1 MTVLE
6 EIEAAIPALRRYSHA
21 LTRDREAA
29 DDLVQDCLERALA
42 RHVTWRGDGPVR
54 AWLFR
59 ILLNRYRDT
68 QRLVVQRPHVVPL
81 DTVALPSRPA
91 SQDAHM
97 DLRDVHEAM
106 GRLPVD
112 QRAALLLIALE
123 GFSLAEA
130 ASVLDLPEGTLASR
144 IARARAALREM
155 TGHGTPRSGRSKDV
169 QR

>member
-29 DDLVQDCLERALA
+29 EDLVQDCLERALS
-42 RHVTWRGDGPVR
+42 RHLTWRGDGPVR

-59 ILLNRYRDT
+59 ILLNRFRDN
-68 QRLVVQRPHVVPL
+68 QRLFVKRLHVVPL
-81 DTVALPSRPA
+81 DTVALPSRAA

-123 GFSLAEA
+123 GFSLTEA
-130 ASVLDLPEGTLASR
+130 ASVLGLPEGTLASR
-144 IARARAALREM
+144 VARARAALREM
-155 TGHGTPRSGRSKDV
+155 TGHGNPRSGRSKDA